1 MAFNEDSRVKIPAI
15 LHLIRLGF
23 SYIPQYAQ
31 IRRENTNIFESIF
44 SESILKLNPHLDES
58 DIKRLLDEITLELDF
73 EDLGRK
79 FFHRLTSGAGLKL
92 IDFQNFSNN
101 SFHITTELTCKN
113 GDEEFRPDITILIN
127 GMPSHKIG
135 TIVNAISSS
144 VVIFLIPPPTIR
156 KHKLE
161 VIVE

>member
-127 GMPSHKIG
+127 GMPLPTKSERL
-135 TIVNAISSS
+135 SML
-144 VVIFLIPPPTIR
+144 FL
-156 KHKLE
+156 LL
-161 VIVE
+161 